1 MIKRPLLRVFC
12 DKWNKYIF
20 DRTRCG
26 GGGGGGPGK
35 RVKIRV
41 HHVPSVATKIGVCR
55 EKITP
60 HLPKYFPLSCDAKI
74 LGEK

>member
-1 MIKRPLLRVFC
+1 MTNGISTFLTEPVV
-12 DKWNKYIF
+12 
-20 DRTRCG
+20 

>member
-1 MIKRPLLRVFC
+1 MTNGISTFLTEPVV
-12 DKWNKYIF
+12 
-20 DRTRCG
+20 G

>member
-1 MIKRPLLRVFC
+1 MTNGISTFLTEPVV
-12 DKWNKYIF
+12 
-20 DRTRCG
+20 

-55 EKITP
+55 EVFQNI
-60 HLPKYFPLSCDAKI
+60 
-74 LGEK
+74 